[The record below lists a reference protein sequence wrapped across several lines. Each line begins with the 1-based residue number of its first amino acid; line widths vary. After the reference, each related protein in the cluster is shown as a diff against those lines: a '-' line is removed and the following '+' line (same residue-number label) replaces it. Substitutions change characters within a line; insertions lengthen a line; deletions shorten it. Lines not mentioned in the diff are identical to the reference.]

1 MKTIKRKLHLRQVC
15 LADRELLFGWAN
27 DNTVRANA
35 FHTEKIS
42 YADHIKWFAG
52 IMKNDAI
59 YQYILYDNEIP
70 VGQIRL
76 NMEGDR
82 AFIDYSIAAE
92 FRGMGYGTALI
103 QLLLQELETVK
114 MPDKLTLIGQVK
126 QQNFA
131 SANVF
136 EKCGFTPIKKKD
148 YIQYELVWRR

>member
-1 MKTIKRKLHLRQVC
+1 MGTIKRNLQLRRAC
-15 LADRELLFGWAN
+15 LADRELLFDWAN
-27 DNTVRANA
+27 DSVVRANA

-59 YQYILYDNEIP
+59 YQYILYDNKIP

-76 NMEGDR
+76 NMEDDR

-92 FRGMGYGTALI
+92 FRGMGYGTALM

-114 MPDKLTLIGQVK
+114 MPDELTLIGQVK